1 MIGTIFE
8 YHSPTHGY
16 HKWIVIKDV
25 NDSKYCICAIIS
37 SKKNNHSIKIMS
49 DKCNSV
55 RRISFIQIDNLLSI
69 RKELILNSKT
79 ELLCSSLLN
88 ELKLKLKKFFK

>member
-1 MIGTIFE
+1 MVGTIFE

-16 HKWIVIKDV
+16 HKWVVVRDMIG
-25 NDSKYCICAIIS
+25 SKYCICAIIS
-37 SKKNNHSIKIMS
+37 SKETKYSIKINS

-55 RRISFIQIDNLLSI
+55 RKVSFIQTDNLLSVKKDI
-69 RKELILNSKT
+69 VKKSQT

-88 ELKLKLKKFFK
+88 ELKLKLKKIFV